1 MGSSSSLFAV
11 RLTDV
16 NVIIRCFAGA
26 RPVIWRRRRS
36 IRVNMRR
43 WSFRAYECR
52 ETVKLRSEPIRF
64 GPVPMEQRTIGG
76 LTMLVGSQV
85 RVAYLPGDPSKAIL
99 ADNTGLMNE

>member
-1 MGSSSSLFAV
+1 
-11 RLTDV
+11 
-16 NVIIRCFAGA
+16 
-26 RPVIWRRRRS
+26 
-36 IRVNMRR
+36 MRR